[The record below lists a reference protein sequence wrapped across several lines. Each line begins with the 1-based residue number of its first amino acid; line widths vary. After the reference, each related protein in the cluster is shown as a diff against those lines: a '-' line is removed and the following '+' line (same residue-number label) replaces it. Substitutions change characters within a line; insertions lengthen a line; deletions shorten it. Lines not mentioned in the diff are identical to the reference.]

1 MMFFQLVCTASVSL
15 TRTSVDRQ
23 LEQGEAV
30 SGVEYADARIRREKL
45 CGHIKAMFADNDIDV
60 IRTTIWIPRK
70 P

>member
-1 MMFFQLVCTASVSL
+1 M
-15 TRTSVDRQ
+15 DRQ

-60 IRTTIWIPRK
+60 IRTTIWILGRL
-70 P
+70 

>member
-1 MMFFQLVCTASVSL
+1 MDGC
-15 TRTSVDRQ
+15 Q

-60 IRTTIWIPRK
+60 IRTTTWVLIWADRT
-70 P
+70 

>member
-1 MMFFQLVCTASVSL
+1 MFFPAGVHGLRLANPEASL
-15 TRTSVDRQ
+15 DRQ

-60 IRTTIWIPRK
+60 IRTTIWILGRP
-70 P
+70 